1 VWRAVRLAVE
11 ALNRRD
17 LDALTVGFHPDFE
30 LHPPRDQVEA
40 GFAEARYSG
49 DAGYREWFS
58 ASTEF
63 WGADSRFEPVELID
77 LGQRLVVLYDV
88 HTRGQA
94 SGVPLTWKYANVAT
108 LKHGRVV
115 RDDGYFDHADALKA
129 VGLQE

>member
-1 VWRAVRLAVE
+1 MAVE

-17 LDALTVGFHPDFE
+17 LDALTIGFHPDFE

-49 DAGYREWFS
+49 DTGYREWFA

-77 LGQRLVVLYDV
+77 LGQRLVVLYYV

-94 SGVPLTWKYANVAT
+94 SGIPLTWKYANVVT

-115 RDDGYFDHADALKA
+115 RDDGYFDHSDALEA
-129 VGLQE
+129 VGLQQ